1 MNEVSRESTETSID
15 ELRTRVRVAWD
26 ENLFQDAATRVVN
39 LLSEHLTKVQGRDGN
54 VLNWRTPVEN
64 VQFATKALS
73 ANKPPSAE
81 RIAELADAVL
91 QRGQNLNQPR
101 YIGHQVPPPSPLA
114 GLFDAIGAVTN
125 QVMGIYEMGPFTT
138 AIERA
143 VVDELGQRIGWKS
156 GTFSGVVT
164 HGGSLANLTA
174 LLTARNVRMGD
185 SWETGVDPATRPC
198 IVVNAEA
205 HYCVNRSAGIM
216 GIGTE
221 NVIPAAMNDRRSV
234 DAAQLDVQLGHL
246 IASGRTVIAFAAS
259 ACSTPTGAFDD
270 LTAVADVCE
279 KHGVWFHVDA
289 AHGGGALMSDRYR
302 SLLAGIDRAD
312 SVVWDAHK
320 MLFVPALC
328 AFVFFRKHAH
338 GFAPFQQKAPYLFD
352 SEENSPAEYDSAL
365 RTLECTKRAAAL
377 GIWGLWSTFGESL
390 FSDLIDLTFG
400 MTQQFRALVE
410 DAPDFEALHDPEAN
424 ILVFRYEPGNRDLS
438 VAESNEM
445 HSRIR
450 RQLIESGQFYI
461 CQTELDGRICFRLT
475 VINPLTTDEDFRHL
489 LQAIR
494 DTAIAIP

>member
-1 MNEVSRESTETSID
+1 MNDDSAEPTATAID

-26 ENLFQDAATRVVN
+26 ENLFHDAATRVVS
-39 LLSEHLTKVQGRDGN
+39 LLAEHLTKVQRRDGN

-64 VQFATKALS
+64 VRFATA
-73 ANKPPSAE
+73 AMGENKPPTPE

-143 VVDELGQRIGWKS
+143 VADELGQRIGWES

-174 LLTARNVRMGD
+174 LLTARNVCLGD
-185 SWETGVDPATRPC
+185 SWESGVDPGTRPC

-205 HYCVNRSAGIM
+205 HYCVNRAAGIM
-216 GIGTE
+216 GIGTD
-221 NVIPAAMNDRRSV
+221 NVIHAAMNNRRSV
-234 DAAQLDVQLGHL
+234 DAKQLDRQLGEL
-246 IASGRTVIAFAAS
+246 IGSGRTVIAFAAS

-302 SLLAGIDRAD
+302 GRLAGIDRAD

-352 SEENSPAEYDSAL
+352 SEEHSPAEYDSAL

-390 FSDLIDLTFG
+390 FGDLIDLTFG
-400 MTQQFRALVE
+400 MTQQFRTIVG

-424 ILVFRYEPGNRDLS
+424 ILVFRYQPDRSLS
-438 VAESNEM
+438 AAESNEM

-450 RQLIESGQFYI
+450 RRLIESGRFYI
-461 CQTELDGRICFRLT
+461 CQTELDGRVCFRLT
-475 VINPLTTDEDFRHL
+475 VINPLTTSDDFSQL
-489 LQAIR
+489 LEAIR
-494 DTAIAIP
+494 DTARAIL